1 MLTGLSLLFVGA
13 VLCTNGLWMLGRIAD
28 REIIFINLFTGL
40 VTGAVAVET
49 AFGAQ
54 ANLGDVRLAAL
65 TLMFTTTYLW
75 VAANRIL
82 ELDGRG
88 LGWFSLFVAVT
99 VAPVMVQEL
108 SGAQTALGVWM
119 ALSWGIW
126 AVLWG
131 MYFAL
136 LSLGWKITRSTAYL
150 TLFSGVFTGWLPAM
164 LLLNGVG

>member
-13 VLCTNGLWMLGRIAD
+13 VLFTNGLWMLGRIAD

-40 VTGAVAVET
+40 VTGAVAFRT
-49 AFGAQ
+49 GFAAD
-54 ANLGDVRLAAL
+54 ADLGDVRMAAL

-108 SGAQTALGVWM
+108 AATDTILSVWL

-136 LSLGWKITRSTAYL
+136 LSLRWNIGRATAYL

-164 LLLNGVG
+164 LLLNGS